1 MKYKLTSLLLSALF
15 AAPALAGGPEPHWDY
30 GSEAGPAK
38 WSGIDSAF
46 KACGIGKRQSP
57 INIETRDSEKGG
69 LKPIMFTYLP
79 GPAEVV
85 NNGHTI
91 QVNLP
96 NSGSARF
103 DGLVYKLVQFH
114 FHTPSEE
121 KIDSMAQHMVAHFVH
136 RAGDSKL
143 AVVGVL
149 FKLGKENAA
158 LKVVFDNLPKK
169 QGLTFEIKEFNPA
182 DLIPADPTYF
192 AYVGSLTTPPCTEDV
207 KWQVMRTPI
216 EISYAQLAAFKK
228 LYKMN
233 ARPVQPLNGRRVQ
246 MLQQ

>member
-103 DGLVYKLVQFH
+103 DGLEYKLVQFH

-169 QGLTFEIKEFNPA
+169 QGLTLEIKEFNPA

-192 AYVGSLTTPPCTEDV
+192 AYVGSLTTPPCTEEV

>member
-1 MKYKLTSLLLSALF
+1 MKYKLVSLFLSTLVAV
-15 AAPALAGGPEPHWDY
+15 PALAAGPEPHWDY
-30 GSEAGPAK
+30 DAEAGPSK
-38 WSGIDSAF
+38 WASVDSAF
-46 KACGIGKRQSP
+46 KTCGIGKRQSP
-57 INIETRDSEKGG
+57 INIETRDAEKGG

-79 GPAEVV
+79 GPAEVI

-96 NSGSARF
+96 NSGTARF
-103 DGLVYKLVQFH
+103 DGLEYKLVQFH

-158 LKVVFDNLPKK
+158 LKMVFDNLPQK
-169 QGLTFEIKEFNPA
+169 QGLKFEIKEFNPA

-192 AYVGSLTTPPCTEDV
+192 SYLGSLTTPPCTEDV
-207 KWQVMRTPI
+207 KWNVMRTPI

>member
-1 MKYKLTSLLLSALF
+1 MKRKLALALTCSLF
-15 AAPALAGGPEPHWDY
+15 ASQAFAVGAHWEY
-30 GSEAGPAK
+30 EGEHGPAN
-38 WSGIDSAF
+38 WAGMEPAF
-46 KACGIGKRQSP
+46 KACGMGKRQSP
-57 INIETRDSEKGG
+57 INIETRDAEKGG
-69 LKPIMFTYLP
+69 LRPIICSYVP
-79 GPAEVV
+79 GPAEIV

-96 NSGSARF
+96 SSGSASF
-103 DGLVYKLVQFH
+103 DGLAYKLVQFH

-121 KIDSMAQHMVAHFVH
+121 KIDSMASHMVAHLVH
-136 RAGDSKL
+136 KAGDNKL

-158 LKVVFDNLPKK
+158 LKPIFDNLPPKDPMTRP
-169 QGLTFEIKEFNPA
+169 LNVFNPA

-192 AYVGSLTTPPCTEDV
+192 GYVGSLTTPPCSEDV
-207 KWQVMRTPI
+207 KWHVMKTPI

-246 MLQQ
+246 VLQQ

>member
-1 MKYKLTSLLLSALF
+1 MKYKLVSLFLSILVAV
-15 AAPALAGGPEPHWDY
+15 PALAAGPEPQWDY
-30 GSEAGPAK
+30 YGDAGPAK
-38 WSGIDSAF
+38 WASVDSAF
-46 KACGIGKRQSP
+46 KTCGIGKRQSP
-57 INIETRDSEKGG
+57 INIETRDAEKGG

-79 GPAEVV
+79 GPAEVI

-96 NSGSARF
+96 NSGTARF
-103 DGLVYKLVQFH
+103 DGLEYKLVQFH

-158 LKVVFDNLPKK
+158 LKVVFDNLPQK
-169 QGLTFEIKEFNPA
+169 QGLKFEIKEFNPA

-192 AYVGSLTTPPCTEDV
+192 SYLGSLTTPPCTEDV
-207 KWQVMRTPI
+207 KWNVMRTPI
-216 EISYAQLAAFKK
+216 EISYAQLATFKK

-246 MLQQ
+246 MLQR